1 MRFKVILAT
10 LKELKKDNC
19 IQEKTSKTIIQ
30 ELAVGT
36 WYIPID
42 MSSFYTFPCEDTFFM
57 IQV

>member
-36 WYIPID
+36 WYIPFD
-42 MSSFYTFPCEDTFFM
+42 VFFLY
-57 IQV
+57 ISL